1 MFMRIKRMFLSLMS
15 IFALVATLSIT
26 NISFAADGYLYTSER
41 FGYSKKKKKKP
52 LAVINLSI
60 LSPQEQGDV
69 LIFETDG
76 HNPTKYWVIS
86 PNAFSNDTFPD
97 LDNLTDEARQDLFTR
112 LAIERGYEAISL
124 VPIQGHNAI
133 YAVTAKTIQ
142 IDTDKDGQVDK
153 TIEQEGQ
160 HIETYFKGAKS
171 NYCIVLSSKSALTED
186 DINNYQ
192 YGLLSFNDK

>member
-1 MFMRIKRMFLSLMS
+1 MRIKRMFLSLMS

-26 NISFAADGYLYTSER
+26 NISFAADDYLYTSER
-41 FGYSKKKKKKP
+41 FGYSIKCPEKP

-112 LAIERGYEAISL
+112 LAIERGYKAISL

>member
-1 MFMRIKRMFLSLMS
+1 MS

-41 FGYSKKKKKKP
+41 FGYSIKCPEKP

-76 HNPTKYWVIS
+76 HNLQKYWVIS

-124 VPIQGHNAI
+124 VQFKDIMLFMLLLQTI
-133 YAVTAKTIQ
+133 KSIQ
-142 IDTDKDGQVDK
+142 IKMVK
-153 TIEQEGQ
+153 
-160 HIETYFKGAKS
+160 
-171 NYCIVLSSKSALTED
+171 
-186 DINNYQ
+186 
-192 YGLLSFNDK
+192 

>member
-1 MFMRIKRMFLSLMS
+1 MMLKRMFLTFMS
-15 IFALVATLSIT
+15 IFTLLAIAAMPGT
-26 NISFAADGYLYTSER
+26 SFAADGYLYTSER
-41 FGYSKKKKKKP
+41 FGYSIKCPEKP

-76 HNPTKYWVIS
+76 HNPTKYWVVS

-124 VPIQGHNAI
+124 VPIQRHNAI

-160 HIETYFKGAKS
+160 NIETYFKGAKS

>member
-1 MFMRIKRMFLSLMS
+1 MRIKRMFLSLMS
-15 IFALVATLSIT
+15 VFALVATLSIT

-41 FGYSKKKKKKP
+41 FGYSIKCPEKP

-69 LIFETDG
+69 IIFATDG
-76 HNPTKYWVIS
+76 HNPTKYWIVS

-97 LDNLTDEARQDLFTR
+97 LDKISDEDRKNLFTR
-112 LAIERGYEAISL
+112 LAVERGYEAISL

-142 IDTDKDGQVDK
+142 VDTDKDGKVDK
-153 TIEQEGQ
+153 AIDEQGQ
-160 HIETYFKGAKS
+160 NIETYLKGTKS
-171 NYCIVLSSKSALTED
+171 NYCIVLSSKTALTKD
-186 DINNYQ
+186 DINAYQ

>member
-1 MFMRIKRMFLSLMS
+1 MAR
-15 IFALVATLSIT
+15 
-26 NISFAADGYLYTSER
+26 
-41 FGYSKKKKKKP
+41 
-52 LAVINLSI
+52 
-60 LSPQEQGDV
+60 
-69 LIFETDG
+69 
-76 HNPTKYWVIS
+76 TK
-86 PNAFSNDTFPD
+86 N
-97 LDNLTDEARQDLFTR
+97 EARQDLFTR

-160 HIETYFKGAKS
+160 NIETYFKGAKS

>member
-1 MFMRIKRMFLSLMS
+1 MILKRMFLTFMS
-15 IFALVATLSIT
+15 IFVLIAIT
-26 NISFAADGYLYTSER
+26 AMPSTSFAADGYLYTSER
-41 FGYSKKKKKKP
+41 FGYSIKCPEKP

-76 HNPTKYWVIS
+76 HNPTKYWVVS

-97 LDNLTDEARQDLFTR
+97 LDNLSEEAKQNLFTQ
-112 LAIERGYEAISL
+112 LAVERGYEAISL

-142 IDTDKDGQVDK
+142 IDTNKDGQVDE
-153 TIEQEGQ
+153 TIKQDGQ
-160 HIETYFKGAKS
+160 NIETYLKGVKS
-171 NYCIVLSSKSALTED
+171 NYCIVLSSKSELTKD
-186 DINNYQ
+186 DINAYQ

>member
-15 IFALVATLSIT
+15 IFALVATVSIT

-41 FGYSKKKKKKP
+41 FGYSIKCPEKP

-186 DINNYQ
+186 GLKDYQ

>member
-1 MFMRIKRMFLSLMS
+1 MRIKRMFLSLMS
-15 IFALVATLSIT
+15 IFFFFSTQTRT
-26 NISFAADGYLYTSER
+26 NISFSSAGYLYTSVR
-41 FGYSKKKKKKP
+41 FVFFFFFPEKP

-97 LDNLTDEARQDLFTR
+97 LDNLTDETRQDLFTR
-112 LAIERGYEAISL
+112 LAIERGYEAISP

-160 HIETYFKGAKS
+160 NIETYFKGAKS

>member
-1 MFMRIKRMFLSLMS
+1 MRIKRMFLSLMS
-15 IFALVATLSIT
+15 IFALVATVSIT

-41 FGYSKKKKKKP
+41 FGYSIKCPEKP

-60 LSPQEQGDV
+60 LSPQEQGD
-69 LIFETDG
+69 
-76 HNPTKYWVIS
+76 
-86 PNAFSNDTFPD
+86 AFSNDTFPD

>member
-1 MFMRIKRMFLSLMS
+1 MRIKRMFLSLMS

-41 FGYSKKKKKKP
+41 FGYSIKCPEKP

-153 TIEQEGQ
+153 TIEQ

>member
-1 MFMRIKRMFLSLMS
+1 MRIKRMFLSLMS

-41 FGYSKKKKKKP
+41 FGYSIKCPEKP

-86 PNAFSNDTFPD
+86 PNAISNDTFPD

-124 VPIQGHNAI
+124 VPIQGHN
-133 YAVTAKTIQ
+133 AVTAKTIQ

>member
-1 MFMRIKRMFLSLMS
+1 MRIKRMFLSLMS

-41 FGYSKKKKKKP
+41 FGYSIKCPEKP

-97 LDNLTDEARQDLFTR
+97 LDNLTDEAR

-142 IDTDKDGQVDK
+142 IDTDKDSQVDK

>member
-1 MFMRIKRMFLSLMS
+1 MRIKRMFLSLMS

-41 FGYSKKKKKKP
+41 FGYSIKCPEKP

-112 LAIERGYEAISL
+112 LAIERGYEVISL